1 MKLFLAILTALVP
14 SIASAQAGSDA
25 ACDRVA
31 ATLKLPD
38 ANITSAHLVPAG
50 SFTPPAAGTDTPRPV
65 ANLPAFCRV
74 ELTIKPSSDSDIKT
88 EVWMPLS
95 GWNGK
100 FQQVGNGAFAGSI
113 QYGAL
118 GDALRRGYA
127 AASTDTGH
135 TGTGAQWAAGHPEK
149 IIDWGYRSEH
159 LTAVEGKAAI
169 TNFYGIGPKLS
180 YFTGC
185 SGGGR
190 MAFQE
195 AQRFPADFDAILA
208 GAPAY
213 DRGNEAFGFMMK
225 WKATHETP
233 ESVIPTSKYPAIH
246 RAALDACD
254 ALDGLKDGI
263 IEDVLNCHFDPKVIE
278 CKAGTNND
286 SCLTPPQ
293 VEGARK
299 IYAGAKN
306 PRTGALIFPG
316 LEPGSE
322 LQWTA
327 VTGGDVPLDVGYD
340 VFKYIL
346 FQDPKWDP
354 KTFDLAKDYDRI
366 HKLDNLDLSPTSA
379 DLKAFTSRGGKLLI
393 YQGWADPNVSPR
405 SPLMYYDR
413 LVKTIAS
420 LVAQGD
426 CVLVGRGVAHILPVE
441 TTLRVRLVA
450 PVAWRVAAMSRKL
463 GVSEEEAAVKVAA
476 IERHRVQF
484 VREHFNKD
492 TTDSSLYDLV
502 LNTERFSVEQCADL
516 IVEALHRLQAAV
528 PGKAADSGAL
538 PGAAH

>member
-1 MKLFLAILTALVP
+1 MNVKLFLIVVTTLVP
-14 SIASAQAGSDA
+14 SLASAQDTRTQRVRAAETGNDA

-31 ATLKLPD
+31 ATLKLAD
-38 ANITSAHLVPAG
+38 AKITSAHLVPAG
-50 SFTPPAAGTDTPRPV
+50 SFAPPPVGTDTPRPV
-65 ANLPAFCRV
+65 ANLPAFCRL
-74 ELTIKPSSDSDIKT
+74 ELTLTPSSDSDIKT
-88 EVWMPLS
+88 EVWMPVS

-135 TGTGAQWAAGHPEK
+135 TGAGAQWAAGHPEK

-159 LTAVEGKAAI
+159 LTAVDGKAAI
-169 TNFYGIGPKLS
+169 TNFYGMGPTLS

-195 AQRFPADFDAILA
+195 AQRYPADFDAILA

-263 IEDVLNCHFDPKVIE
+263 IEDVLNCHFDPQVIE
-278 CKAGTNND
+278 CKAGTNSD
-286 SCLTPPQ
+286 SCLTTPQ
-293 VEGARK
+293 VEAVRK
-299 IYAGAKN
+299 LYAGAKN
-306 PRTGALIFPG
+306 PKTGELIFPG
-316 LEPGSE
+316 FEPGSE
-322 LQWTA
+322 PQWTA
-327 VTGGDVPLDVGYD
+327 VTGGELPLDVGYD

-354 KTFDLAKDYDRI
+354 KSFDLARDYDRI
-366 HKLDNLDLSPTSA
+366 HKLDNTALSPNNP
-379 DLKAFTSRGGKLLI
+379 DLKPFVSRGGKLLI

-413 LVKTIAS
+413 VVKTIGQKAVDDS
-420 LVAQGD
+420 
-426 CVLVGRGVAHILPVE
+426 I
-441 TTLRVRLVA
+441 RLFYA
-450 PVAWRVAAMSRKL
+450 PGMGHCGGGEGPNVFDALTPLEAWR
-463 GVSEEEAAVKVAA
+463 
-476 IERHRVQF
+476 
-484 VREHFNKD
+484 
-492 TTDSSLYDLV
+492 
-502 LNTERFSVEQCADL
+502 EQ
-516 IVEALHRLQAAV
+516 
-528 PGKAADSGAL
+528 GKAPASILATHSTNGKVDRTRPLCPYPQIARYKGTGSIDQADNFFCSEKANNV
-538 PGAAH
+538 PASK

>member
-1 MKLFLAILTALVP
+1 MNMKLFLAILTALVP

-159 LTAVEGKAAI
+159 LTAVDSKQAI
-169 TNFYGIGPKLS
+169 TNFYGMGPKLS

-195 AQRFPADFDAILA
+195 AQRYPADFDAILA

-225 WKATHETP
+225 WKATHESP
-233 ESVIPTSKYPAIH
+233 ESAIPTTKYPAIH

-254 ALDGLKDGI
+254 ALDGLKDGL

-278 CKAGTNND
+278 CKGGTNTD
-286 SCLTPPQ
+286 SCLTMPQ
-293 VEGARK
+293 VTAVRK
-299 IYAGAKN
+299 LYAGFKN
-306 PRTGALIFPG
+306 PKTGELIFPG
-316 LEPGSE
+316 FEPGSE
-322 LQWTA
+322 LQWSA
-327 VTGGDVPLDVGYD
+327 AAGGDLPLDVGYD
-340 VFKYIL
+340 VFRYIL

-354 KTFDLAKDYDRI
+354 KTFDLEKDYDRI
-366 HKLDNLDLSPTSA
+366 HKLDNSALSPT
-379 DLKAFTSRGGKLLI
+379 DPNLKPFVSRGGKLLI
-393 YQGWADPNVSPR
+393 YEGWADPNVSPR

-413 LVKTIAS
+413 VVKTIGQKAVDDS
-420 LVAQGD
+420 VKLFY
-426 CVLVGRGVAHILPVE
+426 
-441 TTLRVRLVA
+441 A
-450 PVAWRVAAMSRKL
+450 PGMGHCGGGEGPNVFDALTPLEQWR
-463 GVSEEEAAVKVAA
+463 
-476 IERHRVQF
+476 
-484 VREHFNKD
+484 
-492 TTDSSLYDLV
+492 
-502 LNTERFSVEQCADL
+502 EQ
-516 IVEALHRLQAAV
+516 
-528 PGKAADSGAL
+528 GKAPASILATHSTNGKVDRTRPLCPYPQIALYKGTGSVDQADNFFCAEKSNNVPASK
-538 PGAAH
+538 

>member
-1 MKLFLAILTALVP
+1 MKIFLAVAAALLP
-14 SIASAQAGSDA
+14 SIASAQSASDA
-25 ACDRVA
+25 ACNRVA
-31 ATLKLPD
+31 ATLRLPN
-38 ANITSAHLVPAG
+38 AKVTAATVVPAG
-50 SFTPPAAGTDTPRPV
+50 QFTPPATSEAAQAPRPI
-65 ANLPAFCRV
+65 NGLPAFCRLQ
-74 ELTIKPSSDSDIKT
+74 LTLTPSSDSDIKT
-88 EVWMPLS
+88 EVWMPVA

-118 GDALRRGYA
+118 ADALKRGYA

-135 TGTGAQWAAGHPEK
+135 TGPGAAWAAGHPEK
-149 IIDWGYRSEH
+149 VIDWGHRSEH
-159 LTAVEGKAAI
+159 LTAVDGKAAI
-169 TNFYGIGPKLS
+169 TNFYGTGPKLS

-195 AQRFPADFDAILA
+195 AQRYPADFDAILA

-233 ESVIPTSKYPAIH
+233 ESVIPTTKYAAIH

-278 CKAGTNND
+278 CKAGTNHD
-286 SCLTPPQ
+286 SCLTTPQ

-306 PRTGALIFPG
+306 PRTGEQIFPG

-327 VTGGDVPLDVGYD
+327 VTGGDMPLDVGYD

-346 FQDPKWDP
+346 FQDPNWDP

-379 DLKAFTSRGGKLLI
+379 DLNAFTSRGGKLLI

-413 LVKTIAS
+413 LVKALGPKVVDNSVKLFYAPAMGHCGGGEGPNVFDALTPLEQWRERGEAPTSILATHS
-420 LVAQGD
+420 TNGKVDRTRPLCPYPQVAKYKGTGSIDQAENFVCAQG
-426 CVLVGRGVAHILPVE
+426 
-441 TTLRVRLVA
+441 
-450 PVAWRVAAMSRKL
+450 
-463 GVSEEEAAVKVAA
+463 
-476 IERHRVQF
+476 VQ
-484 VREHFNKD
+484 N
-492 TTDSSLYDLV
+492 
-502 LNTERFSVEQCADL
+502 
-516 IVEALHRLQAAV
+516 V
-528 PGKAADSGAL
+528 PNASK
-538 PGAAH
+538 